1 MNRSP
6 LSLATL
12 PADEDGASYAIS
24 LLMAL
29 PLYVAMVALVVE
41 VASLTSAGM
50 TLDAAASAAARSAAA
65 WLPLEGS
72 PERKHQQI
80 KRAAVLA
87 LVPAANAGLGET
99 SSGTDVDAERAFVS
113 AYRRFTPH
121 PLPHDQYLAAKY
133 RAADQA
139 TTVTITPSAPQGGDR
154 VTVRVEFRAPIR
166 VPGFGRWLGDSG
178 AGDSA
183 TRRIVRELSFTL
195 EPTPRKTHP
204 LGITYDRLR

>member
-1 MNRSP
+1 MHRFFRFP
-6 LSLATL
+6 GSLHSA
-12 PADEDGASYAIS
+12 EDGAAYAIS

-72 PERKHQQI
+72 AELKHRQI

-87 LVPAANAGLGET
+87 LVPAANAGAA
-99 SSGTDVDAERAFVS
+99 SSSADAEAEQAFVS

-121 PLPHDQYLAAKY
+121 PLPHDRYLAAKY

-139 TTVTITPSAPQGGDR
+139 TTVTISPSSPRGGDR

-178 AGDSA
+178 TGDNA
-183 TRRIVRELSFTL
+183 TRRIMRELSFTL
-195 EPTPRKTHP
+195 EPTPHKTHP